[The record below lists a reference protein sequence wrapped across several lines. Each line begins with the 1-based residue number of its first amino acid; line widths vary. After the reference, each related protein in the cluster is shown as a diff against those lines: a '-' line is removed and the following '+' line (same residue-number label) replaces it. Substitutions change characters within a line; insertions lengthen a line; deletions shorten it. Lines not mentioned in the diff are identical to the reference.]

1 MKETLKVQSAQIA
14 GEEFAVM
21 LSKLLTL
28 LSSKYSKPEELQ
40 QLLIKCMRLTV
51 TSETPYI
58 FLINNEQKMK
68 FGTLNNTHDMFMFFQ
83 SYWSWCDFDLLKC
96 VVQLSNVA
104 EASQLLETY
113 DYMTDWKIDLKK
125 EDTMVV
131 SSHVMPYHF
140 CKVVVVIN
148 ESCDHLSKKQYSD
161 LKSKLLDFGRLQNFS
176 FFFNGE
182 AFKPLLKLYV
192 YILINAAEN
201 MIRALQQSKH
211 ELFQEGFVYVKVGET
226 VVLDKTSQLY
236 TVALMYKCVV
246 S

>member
-1 MKETLKVQSAQIA
+1 MNTVKRSEDMKGTLKVQSAEIA
-14 GEEFAVM
+14 CEEFAVM

-28 LSSKYSKPEELQ
+28 LSAKYSKPEELQ
-40 QLLIKCMRLTV
+40 QLLIKCIRLTV
-51 TSETPYI
+51 TSDTPYI

-96 VVQLSNVA
+96 IVKLSNVA

-125 EDTMVV
+125 EESMVI
-131 SSHVMPYHF
+131 SSQVMPYHF

-148 ESCDHLSKKQYSD
+148 ESCDQLSKSHYRD
-161 LKSKLLDFGRLQNFS
+161 LKNKLLDLGSLQNFCV
-176 FFFNGE
+176 FFNGE

-192 YILINAAEN
+192 YILINTAES
-201 MIRALQQSKH
+201 MIRALQPSKL
-211 ELFQEGFVYVKVGET
+211 ELLEEGFVYIKVGET
-226 VVLDKTSQLY
+226 LLFDTRS
-236 TVALMYKCVV
+236 
-246 S
+246 